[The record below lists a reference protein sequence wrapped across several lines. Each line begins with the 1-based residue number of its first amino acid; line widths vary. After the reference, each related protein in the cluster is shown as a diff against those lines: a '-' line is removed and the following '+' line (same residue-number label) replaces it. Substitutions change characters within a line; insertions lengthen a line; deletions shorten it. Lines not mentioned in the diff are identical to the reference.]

1 MDRTKGIG
9 GSDAKKIVDGS
20 WHDLW
25 LEKTGRKEQDDL
37 SEILAVQ
44 IGIATETLNLDWLQ
58 RILVKEKHQHT
69 QIKRDVTLEPKDFIM
84 L

>member
-25 LEKTGRKEQDDL
+25 LEKNRQESTR
-37 SEILAVQ
+37 
-44 IGIATETLNLDWLQ
+44 
-58 RILVKEKHQHT
+58 
-69 QIKRDVTLEPKDFIM
+69 
-84 L
+84 